1 MPKEIENQKQIIRR
15 NVKDK
20 SIAEKISRNCK
31 YLFLQIKRFISLII
45 RHDPENIA
53 TKTIRTGRLVLGIF
67 LGIFIIWGIAAPIN
81 SASIAPGQVVLD
93 FNKKTIQ
100 HLEGGIIEK
109 ILVKEG
115 QNVVTGQPLISLQ
128 DIQSRSQN
136 KMLKKQLI
144 TTLAIEERLVSER
157 DKTQQPDFAKI
168 ATQYQ
173 SDKID
178 EDDEVAKIISTQQNL
193 FNIRQNSFKSKT
205 DILHKR
211 IDQLGDEIN
220 GINSQLQ
227 ATDEE
232 LALLRQQKRMSQRLV
247 NNNNSPLNK
256 LIEIKKQI
264 AASKGKKGELEA
276 NIAKAKQTISETQ
289 LEIINMQNENL
300 SEILA
305 ELQDIEVK
313 VSDLTEQLVS
323 AKDILKRTIIKSPTS
338 GTVTDLQYHS
348 IGAVISPASEIMYIV
363 PQNDQLIIEARVNP
377 NDIDNVQSGQKAK
390 VQLTAFKAKKVPKLT
405 GEVLSVSADI
415 LLDEVSGEQYFL
427 ARIKIDEDEI
437 NHLKEKITLYPGMPA
452 QAFIITGTRSLFT
465 YLFDPITEAGY
476 KAFRED

>member
-1 MPKEIENQKQIIRR
+1 MKNKKKLIQKI
-15 NVKDK
+15 N
-20 SIAEKISRNCK
+20 RNCK
-31 YLFLQIKRFISLII
+31 YVFLQTKRFVNLII
-45 RHDPENIA
+45 RNDPEKIA
-53 TKTIRTGRLVLGIF
+53 VKTINLGAIVLGVF
-67 LGIFIIWGIAAPIN
+67 LAIFIIWGILAPIN

-115 QNVVTGQPLISLQ
+115 QTVVTNQPLIYLQ

-144 TTLAIEERLVSER
+144 TTLSIEERLVSER
-157 DKTQQPDFAKI
+157 DKKEQPAFDKILAKYKTDKAHENEEIAKII
-168 ATQYQ
+168 ATQ
-173 SDKID
+173 
-178 EDDEVAKIISTQQNL
+178 ENL
-193 FNIRQNSFKSKT
+193 FQIRQNSFKSKT
-205 DILHKR
+205 DILKKR
-211 IDQLGDEIN
+211 IDQLGDEIK
-220 GINSQLQ
+220 GIESQSR
-227 ATDEE
+227 ATSKE
-232 LALLRQQKRMSQRLV
+232 LKLLYRQQKMSSKLV
-247 NNNNSPLNK
+247 KSNNSPMND
-256 LIEIKKQI
+256 LIEIEKQI
-264 AASKGKKGELEA
+264 AGSEGKKGELVA
-276 NIAKAKQTISETQ
+276 TIAKAKQSISETE
-289 LEIINMQNENL
+289 LEIINLQNENL
-300 SEILA
+300 NEILA

-338 GTVTDLQYHS
+338 GTITDLKYHS
-348 IGAVISPASEIMYIV
+348 IGAVISPASEIMYVV
-363 PQNDQLIIEARVNP
+363 PQDDQLIVEARVNP
-377 NDIDNVQSGQKAK
+377 NDIENVRSGQKAK

-437 NHLKEKITLYPGMPA
+437 NHLKAKITLYPGMPA

-465 YLFDPITEAGY
+465 YLFDPITEASY